1 VSKEY
6 YTVVQDLKFAKVDE
20 SGEPETDNKG
30 NVILYE
36 TLADLGFITKFI
48 HDNELFEVVDC
59 E

>member
-1 VSKEY
+1 VSEEY
-6 YTVVQDLKFAKVDE
+6 YTVVQDLKFVKIDE
-20 SGEPETDNKG
+20 SGKAETDNKG

-36 TLADLGFITKFI
+36 TLADLGFITRFI